1 MRFIAEENITAE
13 GSRVFGEITSSTWF
27 QLVSEETKQ
36 SDWDRYWFRFFDFV
50 IELFFC
56 AGYQLPIVVIPYSD
70 STQVISWKRRT
81 EHPIYVTLGNL
92 PLQERESQS
101 GKRLWGFIPDID
113 SLDFPEM
120 RDDEIATLRRWVM
133 AQSLQH
139 LFARI
144 KENRKLKWWVE
155 DLVVYLW
162 LAHLNSQDVCYSAFW
177 QNLVSGTCPWSV
189 FGRQRGSKQSCL
201 HPKRKVSFLR
211 KSTSAHIS
219 RNTGSK
225 TRLQS
230 TCTWQESNWNRSNRQ
245 QTSEL
250 SVFWPCTKSA
260 TGYSSSSAFRSCSPY
275 LWRCYLPSYYSLSL
289 SREWC
294 IVYTQ
299 PKGAWYVRAYCFFLL
314 VKRPEGSLLPKIRLV
329 ILYIMFK

>member
-144 KENRKLKWWVE
+144 KENRKLKTM
-155 DLVVYLW
+155 
-162 LAHLNSQDVCYSAFW
+162 
-177 QNLVSGTCPWSV
+177 G
-189 FGRQRGSKQSCL
+189 G
-201 HPKRKVSFLR
+201 
-211 KSTSAHIS
+211 
-219 RNTGSK
+219 
-225 TRLQS
+225 
-230 TCTWQESNWNRSNRQ
+230 
-245 QTSEL
+245 
-250 SVFWPCTKSA
+250 
-260 TGYSSSSAFRSCSPY
+260 RSCSVSLTRPFKQP
-275 LWRCYLPSYYSLSL
+275 RCVSLCLLAKPCFWNLSL
-289 SREWC
+289 
-294 IVYTQ
+294 
-299 PKGAWYVRAYCFFLL
+299 VRIWETTR
-314 VKRPEGSLLPKIRLV
+314 K
-329 ILYIMFK
+329 